1 MQAHVAIDRFLVVA
15 TRVTIAYRP
24 RKGNKTKVSEVR
36 GKISNVR
43 GDERPARR
51 ARDTSENLIGK
62 KNLPGGARAGV
73 GGGGRHFGR
82 LAGAR
87 GDSTTAKNDTHANP
101 RRLKYNEKNRHTH
114 THTHAFLTEILLY
127 KLASGV
133 CVSISTCL
141 CTCTRRVRV
150 SVCMCMCVSS
160 EH

>member
-62 KNLPGGARAGV
+62 KIYRVGRGRASAAVADTLGDLPARA
-73 GGGGRHFGR
+73 
-82 LAGAR
+82 A
-87 GDSTTAKNDTHANP
+87 
-101 RRLKYNEKNRHTH
+101 
-114 THTHAFLTEILLY
+114 
-127 KLASGV
+127 
-133 CVSISTCL
+133 
-141 CTCTRRVRV
+141 TRRRRKTTRTRILVV
-150 SVCMCMCVSS
+150 
-160 EH
+160 